1 MEKEIH
7 RIMAHIGLCAFYGT
21 MRLNRPE
28 GYKNKEEQICY

>member
-7 RIMAHIGLCAFYGT
+7 RIMAH

>member
-7 RIMAHIGLCAFYGT
+7 RIMAQIGLCVFMG
-21 MRLNRPE
+21 RLNRPE